1 MRCTGMRT
9 RTNAQEHSR
18 SARPTGWTDEMIG
31 TAPPNSRCK
40 ALWLL
45 RLLVVCALLI
55 PLLAFAQN
63 ALAATASDDFN
74 RANGS
79 LGPNWTNIS
88 DGGLAIVSQAVAG
101 TASAGLTG
109 DTWNAG
115 TFTSNQYSQVAVTS
129 TQLTGGQWIGPAVR
143 VQNSG
148 QNAYVGI

>member
-31 TAPPNSRCK
+31 TAPPNSRSK
-40 ALWLL
+40 APWLL
-45 RLLVVCALLI
+45 RLLVLCALLI

-63 ALAATASDDFN
+63 ALAANASDNFN

-88 DGGLAIVSQAVAG
+88 DGGLAIVSQAVGG

-115 TFTSNQYSQVAVTS
+115 TFTSHQYSQIEVTS
-129 TQLTGGQWIGPAVR
+129 RQLTVGRCIGPAGAL
-143 VQNSG
+143 QS
-148 QNAYVGI
+148 